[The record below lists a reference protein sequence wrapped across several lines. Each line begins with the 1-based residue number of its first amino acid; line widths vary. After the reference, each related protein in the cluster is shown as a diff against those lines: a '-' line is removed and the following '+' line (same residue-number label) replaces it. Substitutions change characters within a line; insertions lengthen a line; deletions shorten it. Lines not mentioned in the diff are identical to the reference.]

1 MNIIDILT
9 LLLFFAL
16 GWSIGAKVTRAIMQR
31 VFSEV
36 LNDLNINAD
45 NLKALAEKYGMKVTK
60 VESNEAGE
68 EHEVVEV
75 KIEEHHGQ
83 LYAFRKDTDKFLG
96 QGANR
101 EELIERLKHEFSG
114 TVNMI
119 VREADGAELIRQT
132 S

>member
-1 MNIIDILT
+1 MEYILAAVG
-9 LLLFFAL
+9 FIV
-16 GWSIGAKVTRAIMQR
+16 GWIMGAKITRAIMQR
-31 VFSEV
+31 VFAEV
-36 LNDLNINAD
+36 LGDLNINAD

-60 VESNEAGE
+60 VEVDENGE
-68 EHEVVEV
+68 EQEVVEV

-114 TVNMI
+114 TVKMI
-119 VREADGAELIRQT
+119 VREADGAELIKQT